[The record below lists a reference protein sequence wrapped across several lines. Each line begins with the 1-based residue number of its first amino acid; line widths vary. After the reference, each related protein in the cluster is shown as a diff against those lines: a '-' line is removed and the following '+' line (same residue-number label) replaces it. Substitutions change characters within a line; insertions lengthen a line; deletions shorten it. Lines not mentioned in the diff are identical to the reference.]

1 MSPSAIVKMRF
12 VLMVFGVALMLSGGL
27 WALQGLG
34 IVMWPAESFML
45 AERQWAI
52 YGSITFL
59 IGLFVFWRASARR

>member
-1 MSPSAIVKMRF
+1 
-12 VLMVFGVALMLSGGL
+12 MLSGGL

-45 AERQWAI
+45 AESQWAI

-59 IGLFVFWRASARR
+59 VGLLLFWKASRRR